1 VRACIK
7 TAEPRSLRLQEGKEE
22 DEKER
27 RKERKKE
34 RKKEKTGRNQGE
46 QVSETATGE
55 GCNHSWRRVFS
66 AALARVESSDRPLF
80 FLCF

>member
-7 TAEPRSLRLQEGKEE
+7 TAEPRSLRLQEGKQE
-22 DEKER
+22 DEK
-27 RKERKKE
+27 KRKKE
-34 RKKEKTGRNQGE
+34 RKKEKMGRNQGE